1 MIFSILVTKME
12 TQQLIQLLI
21 HVHVGLGIAALAA
34 GLLAIV
40 SKKGQTLHKKAGL
53 LFYYTML
60 TTALLALLISV
71 MPQHENPFL
80 FAIGIFSTFFIL
92 TGYRA
97 LRFKHPNPN
106 LTADKWIATVML
118 ITGLAMVLVPL
129 LVYQKINVVLAVFGV
144 LGVVFSVRDLKLYQ
158 HPEKLKP
165 NWLKMH
171 LGNMMGGY
179 IAATTAF
186 LVNVNVL
193 PGIYGW
199 FAPGL
204 LGGIY
209 ITFWMRKLNR

>member
-1 MIFSILVTKME
+1 ME
-12 TQQLIQLLI
+12 TQQLIQALI
-21 HVHVGLGIAALAA
+21 YTHIGLGATALAA

-40 SKKGQTLHKKAGL
+40 AKKGQNLHKKAGL
-53 LFYYTML
+53 VFYYAML
-60 TTALLALLISV
+60 SSAVLALLVSV
-71 MPQHENPFL
+71 LPQHENPFL

-97 LRFKHPNPN
+97 LGFKKPNPN
-106 LTADKWIATVML
+106 LLVDKLIASVML
-118 ITGLAMVLVPL
+118 ITGLAMFLVPL
-129 LVYQKINVVLAVFGV
+129 LVYKKLNVVLGVFGV
-144 LGVVFSVRDLKLYQ
+144 MGIVFSVRDLKLYQ
-158 HPEKLKP
+158 HPEKLQP

-186 LVNVNVL
+186 MVNVNVL

-209 ITFWMRKLNR
+209 IAFWMRKLNK

>member
-1 MIFSILVTKME
+1 MIFSILVNKME
-12 TQQLIQLLI
+12 TQQLIQALI
-21 HVHVGLGIAALAA
+21 YTHVGLGATALAA

-40 SKKGQTLHKKAGL
+40 AKKGQNLHKKAGL
-53 LFYYTML
+53 VFYYAML
-60 TTALLALLISV
+60 SSALLALIIS
-71 MPQHENPFL
+71 MLPQHENPFL

-97 LRFKHPNPN
+97 LRFKKPNPK
-106 LTADKWIATVML
+106 LTADKLIASIML

-129 LVYQKINVVLAVFGV
+129 LVYQKLNVVLGVFGV
-144 LGVVFSVRDLKLYQ
+144 MGVLFSVRDLKLYQ
-158 HPEKLKP
+158 HPEKLQP

-186 LVNVNVL
+186 MVNVNVL

-209 ITFWMRKLNR
+209 IAFWMRKLNK